1 MATPRSVAPPQLRK
15 LLEAAEAAYVVDA
28 GGRIVFANSGLAEWT
43 GATVE
48 TLVGSICTYHSQP
61 AEAGKV
67 LAPAQLCP
75 PPQALH
81 GERSSAR
88 IEFSRVADGRID
100 ARQVEFIPLWGKDA
114 KVIGVI
120 ALVERSLVERSL
132 VDRAAV
138 AHDGEVELIADEP
151 APTDWHRLLDR
162 VRRKAGERYRLDRL
176 LGESSAARRIR
187 AQVDLAGSGRG
198 HVLVIGPAGSGRQQV
213 ARSVH
218 QASRRKV
225 ETTLVPLAC
234 PLLGMEVLRSSLHA
248 LSKSPAGAT
257 TQGTLLLLDVD
268 QLSSDCQAELVAVLQ
283 RADPPRVIGTARQ
296 TLTELSRRG
305 KFREDLALLVSTL
318 VIELPPL
325 VERLDDLPLLAQA
338 LLEEQNAAGSKQV
351 GGFSPE
357 ALDRLA
363 QYSWPGNF
371 NELAAI
377 VKESHDRTGG
387 AVVNV
392 GDLPEQLDLATQA
405 ASRPRKADEQIV
417 LSEFMGQIERELIER
432 ALRRCKGNKAKAARL
447 LGMTRPRLY
456 RRMVQ
461 LGLAKG

>member
-1 MATPRSVAPPQLRK
+1 MATPRSGAPPQLRK
-15 LLEAAEAAYVVDA
+15 LLEAAAAAYVVDA
-28 GGRIVFANSGLAEWT
+28 GGRIVFANSALAEWT

-61 AEAGKV
+61 AEGDQV
-67 LAPAQLCP
+67 PASARLCP

-81 GERSSAR
+81 GERSTAR

-114 KVIGVI
+114 KVVGAI
-120 ALVERSLVERSL
+120 ALVER
-132 VDRAAV
+132 AAM
-138 AHDGEVELIADEP
+138 AHDDKVELIADEP
-151 APTDWHRLLDR
+151 APADWHQLLDR
-162 VRRKAGERYRLDRL
+162 VRRRAGERYSLDRL

-268 QLSSDCQAELVAVLQ
+268 QLSSDCQAELVTVLQ

-296 TLTELSRRG
+296 TLTDLSRRG

-371 NELAAI
+371 HELAAI
-377 VKESHDRTGG
+377 VKESHDRTSG
-387 AVVNV
+387 AVVNAS
-392 GDLPEQLDLATQA
+392 DLPEQLDLATQA
-405 ASRPRKADEQIV
+405 ASRPRKADERIV
-417 LSEFMGQIERELIER
+417 LNEFMGQIERELIER